1 MRHRNA
7 YYKLGLKTS
16 HRTALLRNLLTAL
29 VDHERIESTQ
39 IRCKALKREA
49 DKLVTLGKRG
59 TLHHRRLA
67 ARILYREDLVNK
79 LFDSIAPRF
88 KDRAGGYTRIVQI
101 GRRRGDAAP
110 MAIVEFVGYEL
121 PVVEAPAPAPA
132 KKAE

>member
-16 HRTALLRNLLTAL
+16 HRTALLRGLLTSL
-29 VDHERIESTQ
+29 VDHERIESTH

-67 ARILYREDLVNK
+67 ARLLYREDLVNK
-79 LFDSIAPRF
+79 LFDTIAPRF
-88 KDRAGGYTRIVQI
+88 KDRPGGYTRIVQL

-121 PVVEAPAPAPA
+121 PVAEVAAPAPA
-132 KKAE
+132 KKGE

>member
-1 MRHRNA
+1 MRHRNT
-7 YYKLGLKTS
+7 YYKLGLKSS
-16 HRTALLRNLLTAL
+16 HRTALLRNLLTSL
-29 VDHERIESTQ
+29 VDHERIETTH

-79 LFDSIAPRF
+79 LFDKIAPRF
-88 KDRAGGYTRIVQI
+88 QDRPGGYTRIIQL

-110 MAIVEFVGYEL
+110 TAIIEFVDYEL
-121 PVVEAPAPAPA
+121 PGEAAAPAPA
-132 KKAE
+132 KKA

>member
-7 YYKLGLKTS
+7 HYKLGLKTS

-29 VDHERIESTQ
+29 VDHGRIESTH

-49 DKLVTLGKRG
+49 DKLVTLGKKG

-79 LFDSIAPRF
+79 LFDNIAPNF
-88 KDRAGGYTRIVQI
+88 KERPGGYTRIVQL

-110 MAIVEFVGYEL
+110 MAIVEFVNYEL
-121 PVVEAPAPAPA
+121 PVAEAAPAAAPT
-132 KKAE
+132 K